1 MGNSS
6 RARIRV
12 KRRNLTACRGLES
25 TAIRTASSRPY
36 CAPTVSVLFFSSFL
50 SFFFLSFS
58 FNSRNAV
65 AARTHG
71 RTHTHTHERERDR
84 AEGRQSRERGPCREL
99 IRARDGGGS
108 PPRGCHHASSRC
120 SLIQKRRSTRFQD
133 ASPALPRPRPRIVL
147 PRLTADSGGSG
158 GRSRVKT
165 WALRNKMDAPV
176 SVCLSRGKATEARRA
191 ASRRGIVRAPLHPF
205 DPVCADLYAPRIR
218 VCAQIYARCKMLHV
232 GSRTQASVSQPFQ
245 FSSSPPRAKSLE
257 RISPPIR

>member
-25 TAIRTASSRPY
+25 TAIRTVSSRPY
-36 CAPTVSVLFFSSFL
+36 CAPTVSVLFFFLSFL
-50 SFFFLSFS
+50 FFFLSFS

-71 RTHTHTHERERDR
+71 RTHIHTRERERDR

-133 ASPALPRPRPRIVL
+133 ASLSLPRPPR
-147 PRLTADSGGSG
+147 GS
-158 GRSRVKT
+158 S
-165 WALRNKMDAPV
+165 
-176 SVCLSRGKATEARRA
+176 SRG
-191 ASRRGIVRAPLHPF
+191 
-205 DPVCADLYAPRIR
+205 
-218 VCAQIYARCKMLHV
+218 
-232 GSRTQASVSQPFQ
+232 
-245 FSSSPPRAKSLE
+245 
-257 RISPPIR
+257 

>member
-1 MGNSS
+1 M
-6 RARIRV
+6 
-12 KRRNLTACRGLES
+12 
-25 TAIRTASSRPY
+25 
-36 CAPTVSVLFFSSFL
+36 
-50 SFFFLSFS
+50 
-58 FNSRNAV
+58 
-65 AARTHG
+65 
-71 RTHTHTHERERDR
+71 
-84 AEGRQSRERGPCREL
+84 
-99 IRARDGGGS
+99 
-108 PPRGCHHASSRC
+108 PPRLVALLADSKASVDAFP
-120 SLIQKRRSTRFQD
+120 RRV
-133 ASPALPRPRPRIVL
+133 PRPPPRIVL

-245 FSSSPPRAKSLE
+245 FSSSPPRAKSLVE

>member
-1 MGNSS
+1 MPPRLVALLADSKAS
-6 RARIRV
+6 VDAFPRRV
-12 KRRNLTACRGLES
+12 
-25 TAIRTASSRPY
+25 P
-36 CAPTVSVLFFSSFL
+36 L
-50 SFFFLSFS
+50 S
-58 FNSRNAV
+58 
-65 AARTHG
+65 
-71 RTHTHTHERERDR
+71 
-84 AEGRQSRERGPCREL
+84 P
-99 IRARDGGGS
+99 S
-108 PPRGCHHASSRC
+108 PPS
-120 SLIQKRRSTRFQD
+120 
-133 ASPALPRPRPRIVL
+133 RIVL
-147 PRLTADSGGSG
+147 PRLTADSG

-257 RISPPIR
+257 CISPPIR